1 MFECR
6 HCAFPEYRTVYNNL
20 PDRLHQHGGSYD
32 YIRCKRCGLLQILEV
47 PPDISECY
55 SGYRLHQ
62 QDSKIYGFFRKVT
75 IGHCY
80 PFIESSGGKILDIG
94 CGNGWYLKEMEKR
107 GWQSFGYE
115 FDAEYAMHLSA
126 QLNIPILSGEE
137 SLVSYPGYFDLITFN
152 FSFEHLLHPRRI
164 FELACKAL
172 IKGGSIFISVPN
184 IEGREARLFGD
195 KWFHLDPPRHITF
208 FSQQLLSELFLEN
221 GFEAVEVKNLAV
233 PTGFA
238 GSISYMVW
246 GSFKPLTWF
255 MALPP
260 GMLFAVIIR
269 DGNFQISGTKV
280 R

>member
-1 MFECR
+1 L
-6 HCAFPEYRTVYNNL
+6 TL
-20 PDRLHQHGGSYD
+20 
-32 YIRCKRCGLLQILEV
+32 
-47 PPDISECY
+47 
-55 SGYRLHQ
+55 
-62 QDSKIYGFFRKVT
+62 
-75 IGHCY
+75 GHCY
-80 PFIESSGGKILDIG
+80 PFIESEGGKILGIS

-107 GWQSFGYE
+107 GWRPFGYE
-115 FDAEYAMHLSA
+115 FDVDYASQLSA
-126 QLNIPILSGEE
+126 KLKISILSRED
-137 SLVSYPGYFDLITFN
+137 SLMSRPGFFDLITFN
-152 FSFEHLLHPRRI
+152 FSLEYLSHPKRM
-164 FELACKAL
+164 FDLASKAL
-172 IKGGSIFISVPN
+172 KKGGRIFISVPN
-184 IEGREARLFGD
+184 IAGREARLFGD

-238 GSISYMVW
+238 GSIYYVVW

-260 GMLFAVIIR
+260 GMLFSVIIR